1 MVPLGWVL
9 DPPGL
14 VVTAPPFVRAGVAD
28 DEAADVVDVVG
39 CDVEE
44 LRRFVVGVLPDEG
57 LVVADDAAG
66 VEDTVADDLRP
77 PFDVEAGVLLEDV
90 VVDLV
95 FDVLDDVDAGCD
107 VEVLLRRVVVCGV
120 EDVVADDLLDEV
132 EADEDVVAA
141 GFDAVGCEV
150 VAELRRVLVFCED
163 EDEVEDEVVAD
174 CLVGVCDVL
183 VGFATEVLVVVLPDV
198 LLFCPTAGTAI
209 SSTALMA
216 IAVSKVLF
224 IIVGFFIN
232 LFKLRAINYSA

>member
-1 MVPLGWVL
+1 ML

-14 VVTAPPFVRAGVAD
+14 VVTAPPFVRAGVED
-28 DEAADVVDVVG
+28 VAAVDVVG
-39 CDVEE
+39 CDVDE
-44 LRRFVVGVLPDEG
+44 LRRFVVGVLPEG
-57 LVVADDAAG
+57 VLVVVDDVDG

-77 PFDVEAGVLLEDV
+77 PLEVEAGVVLEDV
-90 VVDLV
+90 VVDLEPEV
-95 FDVLDDVDAGCD
+95 VVGVEAGCD

-132 EADEDVVAA
+132 EEDEDVVAA
-141 GFDAVGCEV
+141 GFDAAGCEV

-163 EDEVEDEVVAD
+163 EDDVEDDVVAD

-183 VGFATEVLVVVLPDV
+183 FGFATEVVVAVLPDV

-224 IIVGFFIN
+224 ISVGFFIN
-232 LFKLRAINYSA
+232 LFKLRANYSQ